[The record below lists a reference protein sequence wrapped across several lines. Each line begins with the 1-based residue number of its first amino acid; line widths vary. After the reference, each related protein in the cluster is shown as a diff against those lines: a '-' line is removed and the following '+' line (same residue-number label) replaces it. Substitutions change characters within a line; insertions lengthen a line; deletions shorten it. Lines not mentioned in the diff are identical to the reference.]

1 MNWNVI
7 AAYVLDNVFGY
18 QGANRHR
25 ENLIVLS
32 SRRAVYPLG
41 GSRSVSLPLAATAQD
56 AESWIDVEIDGTNQG
71 GMTGR
76 LRVECR
82 TANAATSVTPK
93 LRNVT
98 DSTDAGIGVACTAT
112 NADYS
117 GANQKQTITVTIA
130 SGVKKYRLQGTP
142 GNATNPTFVIGY
154 LELFADA

>member
-25 ENLIVLS
+25 ENMIVLAA
-32 SRRAVYPLG
+32 RRAVYHLG
-41 GSRSVSLPLAATAQD
+41 GSRSVSLPLSASVQD
-56 AESWIDVEIDGTNQG
+56 AESWIDVEIDGTSLG
-71 GMTGR
+71 GMTAR

-82 TANAATSVTPK
+82 TANAATSITPK

-98 DSTDAGIGVACTAT
+98 DSTDAGVGAACTAT
-112 NADYS
+112 AADYS
-117 GANQKQTITVTIA
+117 GANQKQTVAVTIA
-130 SGVKKYRLQGTP
+130 AGVKKYRLQGTP